1 MFDKQKKWI
10 KEHEKEIQK
19 AKKVVIGT
27 AVGAGVVTL
36 AVLKVMAGC
45 KDESDHEIQDDSSR
59 TTDLPIPDGWKYVDE
74 RWIDPSSGNQ
84 MMIARDV
91 PASDFV
97 SFAEQIQKVYGED
110 AAFVVEGK

>member
-36 AVLKVMAGC
+36 AVLKVS
-45 KDESDHEIQDDSSR
+45 KR
-59 TTDLPIPDGWKYVDE
+59 
-74 RWIDPSSGNQ
+74 
-84 MMIARDV
+84 
-91 PASDFV
+91 
-97 SFAEQIQKVYGED
+97 
-110 AAFVVEGK
+110 